1 MRKSERLGFVLSRRE
16 KSALRYLAEMEG
28 GLSQSALLRRLIR
41 AEAQRRGLWPEEQ
54 RLGRETPHADEE
66 ITQRAPSSEKVRS
79 LA

>member
-1 MRKSERLGFVLSRRE
+1 MRKSERLGFVLSPRE

-54 RLGRETPHADEE
+54 SLWRETPHADEE
-66 ITQRAPSSEKVRS
+66 ITQRATSSEKVRS
-79 LA
+79 VA